1 MTHQRMTRHEQ
12 FSERKAPGF
21 SAEEGA
27 RAQTKKPVDIVHV
40 DDEPVFPKLIESLTK
55 YCNLRPSFH
64 HLGSV
69 SDAIHYLERTATNRP
84 DLILSDFD
92 MGGAN
97 GLELLVWI
105 RHSPFSEVP
114 VVFVSGSDD
123 PERMTATLRA
133 GATAWIQKSPSR
145 TLEECAAQIRRS
157 CGGRCGKECG
167 LAALFNSPST

>member
-1 MTHQRMTRHEQ
+1 MTHQRMTRNEQ
-12 FSERKAPGF
+12 FSERKAPG
-21 SAEEGA
+21 GA
-27 RAQTKKPVDIVHV
+27 RAQTRKPLDIVHV
-40 DDEPVFPKLIESLTK
+40 DDEPAFAKLIESLVK

-69 SDAIHYLERTATNRP
+69 SDAIHYLERSATNRP

-105 RHSPFSEVP
+105 RHSPLSEVP

-123 PERMTATLRA
+123 PERMTATLQA
-133 GATAWIQKSPSR
+133 GATAWIQKSPGG
-145 TLEECAAQIRRS
+145 TLEECAAQIRRY
-157 CGGRCGKECG
+157 CGGRCGKECR
-167 LAALFNSPST
+167 LAALFNAMPT